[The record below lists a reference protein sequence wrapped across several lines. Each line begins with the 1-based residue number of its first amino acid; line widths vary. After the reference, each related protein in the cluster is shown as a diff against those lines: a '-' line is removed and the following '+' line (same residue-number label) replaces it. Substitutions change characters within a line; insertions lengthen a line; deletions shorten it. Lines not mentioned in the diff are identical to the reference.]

1 MAKEKYIVKGN
12 IMGMPLGSVIA
23 VDPKAVEAQGLGTIL
38 ELAPEGAKLTVF
50 NEDGSVEAPESAPDN
65 AISETVNDDAG
76 KGAKA
81 PDKPVTAP
89 KPDAPAKAVEKP
101 AATPAPA
108 APVAPVGGPPMGGP
122 PMPGKAVVTP
132 VPGK

>member
-12 IMGMPLGSVIA
+12 IMGVPVGSVMA

-38 ELAPEGAKLTVF
+38 EVAPAGAELTVF
-50 NEDGSVEAPESAPDN
+50 NADGSVEAPESAPDN
-65 AISETVNDDAG
+65 AIPEKVDDDAG
-76 KGAKA
+76 KGGKA
-81 PDKPVTAP
+81 PDKPATAP
-89 KPDAPAKAVEKP
+89 KQAAPAKAVEKP

>member
-1 MAKEKYIVKGN
+1 MTKKSYIVKGN
-12 IMGMPLGSVIA
+12 IMGVPVGSVIA
-23 VDPKAVEAQGLGTIL
+23 VDPKDVEAQHLETIL
-38 ELAPEGAKLTVF
+38 ELAPEGAELTVF
-50 NEDGSVEAPESAPDN
+50 NEDGSVETPESAPDS
-65 AISETVNDDAG
+65 AISEKVADDAG
-76 KGAKA
+76 KGAEA
-81 PDKPVTAP
+81 PDQPATAP
-89 KPDAPAKAVEKP
+89 KPAAPAKAVEKP